1 MKEGR
6 TQLSN
11 DQATPG
17 SQTGPELGQGGLEMG
32 QGQGRKEGVHEQE
45 RKEKMKNKKIII
57 W

>member
-11 DQATPG
+11 DKATPG